1 MEAPKKSLKQR
12 WFEFGFI
19 AFVVLLLSIVFTQ
32 NHITRKSGPSSDQ
45 ETYSFADTT
54 IVSVDSVALDTLRA
68 ITPVDTLT
76 ADTLK

>member
-19 AFVVLLLSIVFTQ
+19 AFVVLLLSVVFTQ
-32 NHITRKSGPSSDQ
+32 NHITRKSGPSN
-45 ETYSFADTT
+45 EAFTDTT
-54 IVSVDSVALDTLRA
+54 IVSADSVALDTLRA
-68 ITPVDTLT
+68 ITPVDTLV